1 MRKIGMQTIIMEN
14 LPYILETS
22 SIVGPKESAGP
33 LAKYFD
39 KCLEDEFWG
48 EKTWEKA
55 ESKIIKENVNAL
67 IAKSGI
73 ASSEIDYC
81 FAGDLLN
88 QCISSSFGLRETNL
102 PFFGIFGACST
113 FVEGLCLGSVFVDSG
128 AAENVLC
135 ATSSHFCSAE
145 KQFRF
150 PLELG
155 NQRPQSAQWTV
166 TGSGA
171 AILSNSNHG
180 KECPRITY
188 VTPGK
193 IVDMG
198 VKDTNNMGA
207 AMAPAAL
214 DTLVTHF
221 KDTGR
226 KPSYYDAIITGDLGH
241 VGKEILTELAETK
254 GYNIKNNYD
263 DCGVLIFDKENQDTH
278 SGGSGCACIASVF
291 SGYFYQMLKEKKINK
306 VLLIATGALMN
317 STSSG
322 QGESIPGIAHAV
334 AIENLDN

>member
-1 MRKIGMQTIIMEN
+1 MKKLGNQTIM
-14 LPYILETS
+14 LSTPPYILETS
-22 SIVGPKESAGP
+22 SIVGPKEADGP

-39 KCLEDEFWG
+39 QCLEDEFWG

-55 ESKIIKENVNAL
+55 ESKIIKENVNSV

-73 ASSEIDYC
+73 ASNDIDYC

-88 QCISSSFGLRETNL
+88 QCISSSFGLRETNI

-113 FVEGLCLGSVFVDSG
+113 FVEGMCLGSLFIDGG
-128 AAENVLC
+128 AAQNVLC

-155 NQRPQSAQWTV
+155 NQRPPSAQWTV

-171 AILSNSNHG
+171 AILSNTNLDR
-180 KECPRITY
+180 KCPQITY

-193 IVDMG
+193 IIDMG
-198 VKDTNNMGA
+198 VKDANNMGA

-214 DTLVTHF
+214 DTLITHL

-241 VGKEILTELAETK
+241 IGKEILTEMAETK
-254 GYNIKNNYD
+254 GYNIKNNYN
-263 DCGVLIFDKENQDTH
+263 DCGVLIFDKATQDTH
-278 SGGSGCACIASVF
+278 SGGSGCGCIGSVF
-291 SGYFYQMLKEKKINK
+291 SGYFYKMLKENKINRL
-306 VLLIATGALMN
+306 LLIATGALMN
-317 STSSG
+317 STSSQ

-334 AIENLDN
+334 AIENLN